1 MEQNE
6 EMLFDSQNS
15 TGRKQAKRAAQLQ
28 KRTTFHKKVKMV

>member
-15 TGRKQAKRAAQLQ
+15 IGRKQAKGAAQLQ
-28 KRTTFHKKVKMV
+28 KSTTFHKKVKMI